1 MINKTKKLVATI
13 MVMMTILSSFGKVF
27 AMEINS
33 AEIYGKGEMEYH
45 LQYWND
51 ERGGWYYVICN
62 PAFYSYNGVE
72 YPAYCVN
79 SDLPGVVENGNYGV
93 TVDSMIDNVLV
104 WRAVINGYPYKS
116 ASELGVDDNDDAY
129 LATKQ
134 AVYCALYGWNPDRYR
149 GGDAKG
155 QRIAD
160 AIKRIVNEARNG
172 SQQPSDPMV
181 TLTPTGDMYEDGNY
195 YVQKVDVS
203 SEVDMASYVI
213 TATAN
218 LPEGTIITNG
228 NGVQTD
234 SFNGSESF
242 YIKVPKSQ
250 MNKDISN
257 AIINVQG
264 KCKSYPVFYG
274 RTTVAGTQ
282 NYALAFDPFGDG
294 NGRTTLNIKN
304 NNGKVVVNKTDSQTH
319 KVIEGVEFALK
330 NEEGT
335 IIAKSKTNGDGVAVF
350 DNLYQGNY
358 KLVETET
365 NKDYILNTDE
375 KDVYVEYNKTA
386 NVDVTNDHK
395 EGNVKVYKIDKDN
408 HRVVLGNVEFQLYS
422 AEFDKVIG
430 TYHTDANGELEIKNL
445 RTGDYSLIETK
456 TNKWYNLAENTDI
469 KVEWNLTKEIQ
480 VENELKKGQIKV
492 IKVDKDNNEVKLKGV
507 KFDVLDKDGKVLET
521 IVTDENGEA
530 NTSKYAVRDF
540 ENLSIKEKE
549 TLQTYKLNTETK
561 TIKLEENQIK
571 NIKFENELK
580 KAKIKVIKTDIDTN
594 VTLKDVEFDVIDN
607 TTKEVVD
614 YIKTNEKG
622 EATTKDLRIDHTYS
636 LKETKT
642 QEYYKLNKDTTTVDL
657 TKYIKDYKDNIVEN
671 VNISNEKKKGQIQ
684 VIKVDKD
691 DNKVVIEGV
700 TFNVLDENKKV
711 VDTLVTDKNGK
722 ATSKRLPIDQK
733 YTLQETKTLENYVLN
748 EEVKT
753 VVLKEDQITN
763 IKFENEK
770 IKGKIKI
777 VKTSEDDNIINGKK
791 VGEPIAD
798 VKFAIYDKDY
808 KLVQEIITDEKGIA
822 ISDTLLKGKYFI
834 KEVKAGEWYLLN
846 DKEFEAEIKVYKEV
860 VEVDVTNKSEK
871 PSVDVEK
878 EGIIQTTANQE
889 IKYDFK
895 LKNTGNTALNNFTWT
910 DELPTDYV
918 RITKLITGTYNQDLR
933 YSIYYK
939 TNKNDYKLLKENL
952 STQVNNY
959 IDFAEIELAEDEYVT
974 EFKAEFG
981 TVEVGF
987 ESVINPYIFVRVNS
1001 DVKNDDTFTNKT
1013 QVEGYNKTYKVWD
1026 NDDHTTK
1033 VYEKQINVKK
1043 LPRTGM

>member
-1 MINKTKKLVATI
+1 MINKTKKFVATI

-27 AMEINS
+27 ATEINS

-116 ASELGVDDNDDAY
+116 ASELGVDDDDDAY

-181 TLTPTGDMYEDGNY
+181 TLIPTGNMYEDGNY

-203 SEVDMASYVI
+203 SAVDMASYMI

-218 LPEGTIITNG
+218 LPQGTIITNG
-228 NGVQTD
+228 SGTQTD
-234 SFNGSESF
+234 SFNGRESF

-264 KCKSYPVFYG
+264 KCKTYPVFYG
-274 RTTVAGTQ
+274 KTTVAGTQ

-304 NNGKVVVNKTDSQTH
+304 NNGKVKINKTDSQTH

-330 NEEGT
+330 NENGT
-335 IIAKSKTNGDGVAVF
+335 IVAKAKTNSDGVAVF
-350 DNLYQGNY
+350 ENLYQGNY

-365 NKDYILNTDE
+365 NKEYILNTDE
-375 KDVYVEYNKTA
+375 KDISVEYNKTTEIDIA
-386 NVDVTNDHK
+386 NDHK

-430 TYHTDANGELEIKNL
+430 TYYTDANGELEIKNL

-456 TNKWYNLAENTDI
+456 TNKWYNLADDTDI
-469 KVEWNLTKEIQ
+469 KVEWNLTKELQI
-480 VENELKKGQIKV
+480 ENELKKGQIKV

-507 KFDVLDKDGKVLET
+507 KFNVLDKDGKVLET
-521 IVTDENGEA
+521 IVTDKNGEA
-530 NTSKYAVRDF
+530 ETSKYPIRDF
-540 ENLSIKEKE
+540 QELKIQEVE
-549 TLQTYKLNTETK
+549 TLENYALDDEAH

-571 NIKFENELK
+571 NI
-580 KAKIKVIKTDIDTN
+580 T
-594 VTLKDVEFDVIDN
+594 
-607 TTKEVVD
+607 
-614 YIKTNEKG
+614 
-622 EATTKDLRIDHTYS
+622 
-636 LKETKT
+636 
-642 QEYYKLNKDTTTVDL
+642 
-657 TKYIKDYKDNIVEN
+657 
-671 VNISNEKKKGQIQ
+671 
-684 VIKVDKD
+684 
-691 DNKVVIEGV
+691 
-700 TFNVLDENKKV
+700 
-711 VDTLVTDKNGK
+711 
-722 ATSKRLPIDQK
+722 
-733 YTLQETKTLENYVLN
+733 
-748 EEVKT
+748 
-753 VVLKEDQITN
+753 
-763 IKFENEK
+763 FENEK

-791 VGEPIAD
+791 AGDPIAD
-798 VKFAIYDKDY
+798 VKFAIYDKDH
-808 KLVQEIITDEKGIA
+808 KLVQEITTDEKGIA

-846 DKEFEAEIKVYKEV
+846 DKEFTTEIKVHKEV

-959 IDFAEIELAEDEYVT
+959 IDFAEVELAEDEYVT

-981 TVEVGF
+981 TVEVVF

-1001 DVKNDDTFTNKT
+1001 DVKNDNTFTNKT

>member
-1 MINKTKKLVATI
+1 
-13 MVMMTILSSFGKVF
+13 
-27 AMEINS
+27 
-33 AEIYGKGEMEYH
+33 
-45 LQYWND
+45 
-51 ERGGWYYVICN
+51 
-62 PAFYSYNGVE
+62 
-72 YPAYCVN
+72 
-79 SDLPGVVENGNYGV
+79 
-93 TVDSMIDNVLV
+93 
-104 WRAVINGYPYKS
+104 
-116 ASELGVDDNDDAY
+116 
-129 LATKQ
+129 
-134 AVYCALYGWNPDRYR
+134 
-149 GGDAKG
+149 
-155 QRIAD
+155 
-160 AIKRIVNEARNG
+160 
-172 SQQPSDPMV
+172 
-181 TLTPTGDMYEDGNY
+181 MYEDGNY

-228 NGVQTD
+228 NGFQTD

-304 NNGKVVVNKTDSQTH
+304 NNGKVIVNKTDSQTH

-330 NEEGT
+330 NGDGT
-335 IIAKSKTNGDGVAVF
+335 IIAKAKTNSDGVAVF

-521 IVTDENGEA
+521 IVTDKNGEA
-530 NTSKYAVRDF
+530 ETSKYPIRDF
-540 ENLSIKEKE
+540 QELKVQEVE
-549 TLQTYKLNTETK
+549 TLENYALDDEVH

-571 NIKFENELK
+571 
-580 KAKIKVIKTDIDTN
+580 
-594 VTLKDVEFDVIDN
+594 
-607 TTKEVVD
+607 
-614 YIKTNEKG
+614 
-622 EATTKDLRIDHTYS
+622 
-636 LKETKT
+636 
-642 QEYYKLNKDTTTVDL
+642 
-657 TKYIKDYKDNIVEN
+657 
-671 VNISNEKKKGQIQ
+671 
-684 VIKVDKD
+684 
-691 DNKVVIEGV
+691 
-700 TFNVLDENKKV
+700 
-711 VDTLVTDKNGK
+711 
-722 ATSKRLPIDQK
+722 
-733 YTLQETKTLENYVLN
+733 
-748 EEVKT
+748 
-753 VVLKEDQITN
+753 N

-791 VGEPIAD
+791 AGELIAD
-798 VKFAIYDKDY
+798 VKFAIYDKDH
-808 KLVQEIITDEKGIA
+808 KLVQEITTDEKGIA

-846 DKEFEAEIKVYKEV
+846 DKEFETEIKVHKEV

-959 IDFAEIELAEDEYVT
+959 IDFAEVELAEDEYIT
-974 EFKAEFG
+974 DFKAEFG

>member
-1 MINKTKKLVATI
+1 MKNKTKKIVAII
-13 MVMMTILSSFGKVF
+13 MVMMTILSGFGNVF
-27 AMEINS
+27 AMEIDS
-33 AEIYGKGEMEYH
+33 AEIYGKGTMDYH

-51 ERGGWYYVICN
+51 ERQTWSYVICN
-62 PAFYSYNGVE
+62 PAYYSHNGIQ

-79 SDLPGVVENGNYGV
+79 SDLPGVIENGSYGV

-116 ASELGVDDNDDAY
+116 ASDLGVDTDDDAY

-160 AIKRIVNEARNG
+160 AIKRIVNEARSG
-172 SQQPSDPMV
+172 SQQPSDSMV
-181 TLTPTGDMYEDGNY
+181 TLTPSGNMYEDGNY
-195 YVQKVDVS
+195 YVQKIDVS
-203 SEVDMASYVI
+203 SEVDIASYVI

-234 SFNGSESF
+234 SFNGKESF
-242 YIKVPKSQ
+242 YIKVQKSQ
-250 MNKDISN
+250 MNKDITN

-264 KCKSYPVFYG
+264 KCKTYPIFYG
-274 RTTVAGTQ
+274 KTTVAGTQ
-282 NYALAFDPFGDG
+282 NYALTFDPFGDG
-294 NGRTTLNIKN
+294 NGETILNIKN
-304 NNGKVVVNKTDSQTH
+304 NNGRIQINKTDDETH
-319 KVIEGVEFALK
+319 KAIEGVEFVLK
-330 NEEGT
+330 NADGT
-335 IIAKSKTNGDGVAVF
+335 IIGKAKTNSDGVIIF
-350 DNLYQGNY
+350 ENLYQGNY
-358 KLVETET
+358 KLVEVST
-365 NKDYILNTDE
+365 NDNYILNSDE
-375 KDVYVEYNKTA
+375 KDVYVEYNKTTK
-386 NVDVTNDHK
+386 VDITNTHK
-395 EGNVKVYKIDKDN
+395 KGNVKVYKIDKDN

-422 AEFDKVIG
+422 NEFQKVIG
-430 TYHTDANGELEIKNL
+430 TYYTDSNGELEIKDL

-521 IVTDENGEA
+521 IVTNSNGEA
-530 NTSKYAVRDF
+530 TTSKYAIRDF
-540 ENLSIKEKE
+540 EKLSVKEKE
-549 TLQTYKLNTETK
+549 TL
-561 TIKLEENQIK
+561 
-571 NIKFENELK
+571 
-580 KAKIKVIKTDIDTN
+580 
-594 VTLKDVEFDVIDN
+594 
-607 TTKEVVD
+607 
-614 YIKTNEKG
+614 
-622 EATTKDLRIDHTYS
+622 
-636 LKETKT
+636 
-642 QEYYKLNKDTTTVDL
+642 
-657 TKYIKDYKDNIVEN
+657 
-671 VNISNEKKKGQIQ
+671 
-684 VIKVDKD
+684 
-691 DNKVVIEGV
+691 
-700 TFNVLDENKKV
+700 
-711 VDTLVTDKNGK
+711 
-722 ATSKRLPIDQK
+722 
-733 YTLQETKTLENYVLN
+733 ENYALN

-753 VVLKEDQITN
+753 VVLKENQITN

-791 VGEPIAD
+791 AGEPIAN
-798 VKFAIYDKDY
+798 VKFAIFDKDH
-808 KLVQEIITDEKGIA
+808 KLVQEVITDENGIA
-822 ISDTLLKGKYFI
+822 MSDILLKGKYFI
-834 KEVKAGEWYLLN
+834 KEVTAGEWYLLN
-846 DKEFEAEIKVYKEV
+846 DKEFTAEIKEHKEV
-860 VEVDVTNKSEK
+860 VEVDVANKSEK

-959 IDFAEIELAEDEYVT
+959 IDFAEVELDEDEYVT

-1033 VYEKQINVKK
+1033 VYEKQLNVKK

>member
-1 MINKTKKLVATI
+1 MINKTKKFVATI
-13 MVMMTILSSFGKVF
+13 MVIMTILSSFGKVF

-93 TVDSMIDNVLV
+93 TVDSMIDNVLI

-234 SFNGSESF
+234 SFNGRESF

-282 NYALAFDPFGDG
+282 NYALTFDPFGDG

-304 NNGKVVVNKTDSQTH
+304 NNGKVKINKTDSQTH
-319 KVIEGVEFALK
+319 KAIEGVEFALK
-330 NEEGT
+330 NEDGT
-335 IIAKSKTNGDGVAVF
+335 IIAKAKTNSNGVAVF
-350 DNLYQGNY
+350 ENLYLGNY

-365 NKDYILNTDE
+365 NKDYILDTEEEEISVD
-375 KDVYVEYNKTA
+375 YNKTTEIDI
-386 NVDVTNDHK
+386 VNDHK

-430 TYHTDANGELEIKNL
+430 TYYTDANGELEIKNL

-456 TNKWYNLAENTDI
+456 TNKWYNLADDTDI
-469 KVEWNLTKEIQ
+469 KVEWNLTKELQI
-480 VENELKKGQIKV
+480 ENELKKGQIKV

-507 KFDVLDKDGKVLET
+507 KFNVLDKEGKVLET
-521 IVTDENGEA
+521 IVTDKNGEA
-530 NTSKYAVRDF
+530 ETSKYSIRDF
-540 ENLSIKEKE
+540 QELKIQEVE
-549 TLQTYKLNTETK
+549 TLENYSLDDEVH

-571 NIKFENELK
+571 NI
-580 KAKIKVIKTDIDTN
+580 T
-594 VTLKDVEFDVIDN
+594 
-607 TTKEVVD
+607 
-614 YIKTNEKG
+614 
-622 EATTKDLRIDHTYS
+622 
-636 LKETKT
+636 
-642 QEYYKLNKDTTTVDL
+642 
-657 TKYIKDYKDNIVEN
+657 
-671 VNISNEKKKGQIQ
+671 
-684 VIKVDKD
+684 
-691 DNKVVIEGV
+691 
-700 TFNVLDENKKV
+700 
-711 VDTLVTDKNGK
+711 
-722 ATSKRLPIDQK
+722 
-733 YTLQETKTLENYVLN
+733 
-748 EEVKT
+748 
-753 VVLKEDQITN
+753 
-763 IKFENEK
+763 FENEK

-791 VGEPIAD
+791 AGEPIAD
-798 VKFAIYDKDY
+798 VKFAIYDKDH
-808 KLVQEIITDEKGIA
+808 KLVQEITTDEKGIA

-846 DKEFEAEIKVYKEV
+846 DKEFEDEIKVHKEV

-878 EGIIQTTANQE
+878 EGIIQTTVNQE

-895 LKNTGNTALNNFTWT
+895 LKNTGNTALNNFTWK

-939 TNKNDYKLLKENL
+939 TNKNDYKLLKDNL
-952 STQVNNY
+952 STLVNNY
-959 IDFAEIELAEDEYVT
+959 IDFAEVELDEDEYVT

-1033 VYEKQINVKK
+1033 VYEKQLNVKK

>member
-1 MINKTKKLVATI
+1 MINKTKKFVATI

-27 AMEINS
+27 ATEINS

-116 ASELGVDDNDDAY
+116 ASELGVDDDDDAY

-181 TLTPTGDMYEDGNY
+181 TLTPTGNMYEDGNY

-203 SEVDMASYVI
+203 SAVDMASYMI

-228 NGVQTD
+228 SGTQTD
-234 SFNGSESF
+234 SFNGRESF

-264 KCKSYPVFYG
+264 KCKTYPVFYG
-274 RTTVAGTQ
+274 KTTVAGTQ

-304 NNGKVVVNKTDSQTH
+304 NNGKVKINKTDSQTH
-319 KVIEGVEFALK
+319 KAIEGVEFTLK
-330 NEEGT
+330 NEDGT
-335 IIAKSKTNGDGVAVF
+335 IIAKAKTNSNGVAVF
-350 DNLYQGNY
+350 ENLYLGNY

-365 NKDYILNTDE
+365 NKDYILDTEE
-375 KDVYVEYNKTA
+375 KEIPVDYNKTTEIDIA
-386 NVDVTNDHK
+386 NDHK

-430 TYHTDANGELEIKNL
+430 TYYTDANGELEIKNL

-456 TNKWYNLAENTDI
+456 TNKWYNLADDTDI
-469 KVEWNLTKEIQ
+469 KVEWNLTKELQI
-480 VENELKKGQIKV
+480 ENELKKGQIKV

-507 KFDVLDKDGKVLET
+507 KFNVLDKDGKVLET
-521 IVTDENGEA
+521 IVTDKNGEA
-530 NTSKYAVRDF
+530 ETSKYPIRDF
-540 ENLSIKEKE
+540 QELKIQEVE
-549 TLQTYKLNTETK
+549 TLENYALDDEVH

-571 NIKFENELK
+571 NI
-580 KAKIKVIKTDIDTN
+580 T
-594 VTLKDVEFDVIDN
+594 
-607 TTKEVVD
+607 
-614 YIKTNEKG
+614 
-622 EATTKDLRIDHTYS
+622 
-636 LKETKT
+636 
-642 QEYYKLNKDTTTVDL
+642 
-657 TKYIKDYKDNIVEN
+657 
-671 VNISNEKKKGQIQ
+671 
-684 VIKVDKD
+684 
-691 DNKVVIEGV
+691 
-700 TFNVLDENKKV
+700 
-711 VDTLVTDKNGK
+711 
-722 ATSKRLPIDQK
+722 
-733 YTLQETKTLENYVLN
+733 
-748 EEVKT
+748 
-753 VVLKEDQITN
+753 
-763 IKFENEK
+763 FENEK

-791 VGEPIAD
+791 AGDPIAD
-798 VKFAIYDKDY
+798 VKFAIYDKDH
-808 KLVQEIITDEKGIA
+808 KLVQEITTDEKGIA

-846 DKEFEAEIKVYKEV
+846 DKEFATEIKVHKEI

-959 IDFAEIELAEDEYVT
+959 IDFAEVELAEDEYVT

>member
-1 MINKTKKLVATI
+1 MNKTKKLVATI
-13 MVMMTILSSFGKVF
+13 LVMMTILSSFGKVF

-33 AEIYGKGEMEYH
+33 AEIYGSGTMDYH

-62 PAFYSYNGVE
+62 PSYYSYNGVQ

-79 SDLPGVVENGNYGV
+79 SDLPGVLEYGNYDV

-116 ASELGVDDNDDAY
+116 ASDLGVDDNEDAY

-134 AVYCALYGWNPDRYR
+134 AVYCALYGWSPDRYR

-181 TLTPTGDMYEDGNY
+181 TLTPTGNMYEDGNY
-195 YVQKVDVS
+195 FVQKVDVS
-203 SEVDMASYVI
+203 SQVDMASYVI

-228 NGVQTD
+228 NGTQTD
-234 SFNGSESF
+234 SFNGRESF

-257 AIINVQG
+257 AVINVQG
-264 KCKSYPVFYG
+264 KCKTYPVFYG
-274 RTTVAGTQ
+274 KTTVAGTQ
-282 NYALAFDPFGDG
+282 NYALTFDPFGDG

-304 NNGKVVVNKTDSQTH
+304 NNGKVQINKTDSQTH

-330 NEEGT
+330 TEDGKIVAT
-335 IIAKSKTNGDGVAVF
+335 AKTNSNGVAVF
-350 DNLYQGNY
+350 ENLYQGNY
-358 KLVETET
+358 KLVETAT
-365 NKDYILNTDE
+365 NKDYVLNTDE
-375 KDVYVEYNKTA
+375 KDVNVEYNKTT

-430 TYHTDANGELEIKNL
+430 TYYTDANGELEIKNL

-456 TNKWYNLAENTDI
+456 TNKWYNLADDTDI

-480 VENELKKGQIKV
+480 IENELKKGQIKV

-507 KFDVLDKDGKVLET
+507 KFDVLDKNGKVLET
-521 IVTDENGEA
+521 IVTNENGEA
-530 NTSKYAVRDF
+530 TTSKYAVRDF
-540 ENLSIKEKE
+540 ENLSLKEKE
-549 TLQTYKLNTETK
+549 TLQTYKLNTEVK

-571 NIKFENELK
+571 SITFENELK
-580 KAKIKVIKTDIDTN
+580 KAKIKVIKTDVDTK

-614 YIKTNEKG
+614 HIKTNEKG
-622 EATTKDLRIDHTYS
+622 EASTKDLRIDHTYS

-642 QEYYKLNKDTTTVDL
+642 QEYYKLNKETTTVDL
-657 TKYIKDYKDNIVEN
+657 TKYIKDYKDNIVEK
-671 VNISNEKKKGQIQ
+671 VDISNEKKKGQIQ

-691 DNKVVIEGV
+691 DNEVVIEGV

-711 VDTLVTDKNGK
+711 VDTLVTDKEGK

-763 IKFENEK
+763 ITFENEK

-777 VKTSEDDNIINGKK
+777 IKTSETKSNLAGLEENA
-791 VGEPIAD
+791 PIEG
-798 VKFAIYDKDY
+798 VKFEIYNEENELMDT
-808 KLVQEIITDEKGIA
+808 IITDNNGIA
-822 ISDTLLKGKYFI
+822 ISKELEKGVYKI
-834 KEVKAGEWYLLN
+834 KETETNKWYLL
-846 DKEFEAEIKVYKEV
+846 DEKEHFIEIEKNKQI
-860 VEVDVTNKSEK
+860 VELSLKNTPATPDEE
-871 PSVDVEK
+871 VEK
-878 EGIIQTTANQE
+878 NGTKTAQPSGE
-889 IKYDFK
+889 IEYKINV
-895 LKNTGNTALNNFTWT
+895 KNTGNVPLDNFVLE
-910 DELPTDYV
+910 DEIPTEYIKV
-918 RITKLITGTYNQDLR
+918 NKIKLGTYNQDNTYNL
-933 YSIYYK
+933 YYK
-939 TNKNDYKLLKENL
+939 TNLTQNYVLLFEEISTLKEEEIDL
-952 STQVNNY
+952 SK
-959 IDFAEIELAEDEYVT
+959 ELADGEYIT
-974 EFKAEFG
+974 NIKLDFG
-981 TVEVGF
+981 TVDAGF
-987 ESVINPYIFVRVNS
+987 STKTESLIYSKVNS
-1001 DVKNDDTFTNKT
+1001 NLKNGTKFENTAKLTSN
-1013 QVEGYNKTYKVWD
+1013 YKGF
-1026 NDDHTTK
+1026 NLSKESKSETEIYK
-1033 VYEKQINVKK
+1033 I
-1043 LPRTGM
+1043 LPQTGM

>member
-27 AMEINS
+27 ATEINS

-62 PAFYSYNGVE
+62 PAFYSYDGVE

-79 SDLPGVVENGNYGV
+79 SDLPGVAENGNYGA

-116 ASELGVDDNDDAY
+116 ASELGVDDDDDAY

-134 AVYCALYGWNPDRYR
+134 AVYCVLYGWNPDRYR
-149 GGDAKG
+149 GGDDKG

-181 TLTPTGDMYEDGNY
+181 TLTPTGSMYEDGNY

-203 SEVDMASYVI
+203 SEVDMASYMI

-228 NGVQTD
+228 NGTQTD
-234 SFNGSESF
+234 SFNGRESF

-264 KCKSYPVFYG
+264 KCKTYPVFYG
-274 RTTVAGTQ
+274 KTTVAGTQ

-304 NNGKVVVNKTDSQTH
+304 NNGKVKINKTDSETH
-319 KVIEGVEFALK
+319 KAIEGVEFTLK
-330 NEEGT
+330 NEDGT
-335 IIAKSKTNGDGVAVF
+335 TIAKAKTNSNGVAVF
-350 DNLYQGNY
+350 ENLYLGNY

-365 NKDYILNTDE
+365 NKEYILDTDE
-375 KDVYVEYNKTA
+375 KDITVEYNKTTEI
-386 NVDVTNDHK
+386 DITNDHK

-422 AEFDKVIG
+422 AEFNKVIG
-430 TYHTDANGELEIKNL
+430 TYYTDANGELEIKNL

-456 TNKWYNLAENTDI
+456 TNKWYNLADDIDI
-469 KVEWNLTKEIQ
+469 KVEWNLTKELQI
-480 VENELKKGQIKV
+480 ENELKKGQVKA
-492 IKVDKDNNEVKLKGV
+492 IKVDKDDNEVKLKDV
-507 KFDVLDKDGKVLET
+507 KFNVLDKDGKVLET

-530 NTSKYAVRDF
+530 ETSKYPVRDF
-540 ENLSIKEKE
+540 QELKIQEVE
-549 TLQTYKLNTETK
+549 TLENYALDDEVH

-571 NIKFENELK
+571 N
-580 KAKIKVIKTDIDTN
+580 
-594 VTLKDVEFDVIDN
+594 VT
-607 TTKEVVD
+607 
-614 YIKTNEKG
+614 
-622 EATTKDLRIDHTYS
+622 
-636 LKETKT
+636 
-642 QEYYKLNKDTTTVDL
+642 
-657 TKYIKDYKDNIVEN
+657 
-671 VNISNEKKKGQIQ
+671 
-684 VIKVDKD
+684 
-691 DNKVVIEGV
+691 
-700 TFNVLDENKKV
+700 
-711 VDTLVTDKNGK
+711 
-722 ATSKRLPIDQK
+722 
-733 YTLQETKTLENYVLN
+733 
-748 EEVKT
+748 
-753 VVLKEDQITN
+753 
-763 IKFENEK
+763 FENEK

-791 VGEPIAD
+791 AGDPIAD
-798 VKFAIYDKDY
+798 VKFAIYDKDH
-808 KLVQEIITDEKGIA
+808 KLVQEITTDEKGIA

-834 KEVKAGEWYLLN
+834 KEVEAGEWYLLN
-846 DKEFEAEIKVYKEV
+846 DKEFEAEIKVHKEV

-918 RITKLITGTYNQDLR
+918 RITKLITGTYNQDLK

-959 IDFAEIELAEDEYVT
+959 IDFAEVELAEDEYVT